1 MSEIIIPE
9 YLICLLITELT
20 WLCSKL
26 VHITKELFK
35 HFWLPF
41 KKLVSTLTLFTDP
54 TSTSLINFETDT
66 TVSATD
72 CAYDHIVL
80 KGDSLPSA
88 ANGGNVFNYQTFY
101 DTDNILFEDQPIT
114 ALISDHYPVE
124 FNFS

>member
-1 MSEIIIPE
+1 MIRQPEFTNAIIAGDFNADCD
-9 YLICLLITELT
+9 YVSDL
-20 WLCSKL
+20 
-26 VHITKELFK
+26 
-35 HFWLPF
+35 
-41 KKLVSTLTLFTDP
+41 STLTLFTDP